1 MNDTIIPFVFESI
14 PVRGTIIQ
22 LQKSWQRLLANH
34 DYEASVREVL
44 GQSAAATAL
53 VAQNLKFDS
62 AITLQ
67 ISGDGPLSMLV
78 MQCNSD
84 LEFRGMASAAEITAG
99 LAFAKL
105 VADAHCAITVDSG
118 ALERSYQGIV
128 EISQNSLAQSLEHY
142 FSRSVQIPSHLQ
154 LVADETVC
162 GGILLQ
168 QMPGQKNPLKD
179 DWRRLGLL
187 AATLGTRD
195 MRDGDGLALLRKLF
209 AEDDVRVFDQRPVI
223 FRCRCTRA
231 RAEEVLRLLGEK
243 ECQEA
248 LSDASQVVVT
258 CEYCSRR
265 REFDGV
271 DIAQLF
277 VSASAPPSK
286 VIH

>member
-22 LQKSWQRLLANH
+22 LEKSWQQLLANH

-53 VAQNLKFDS
+53 VAQSLKFDS

-67 ISGDGPLSMLV
+67 VSGDGPLSMLV

-84 LEFRGMASAAEITAG
+84 LEFRGMASAAENTGG
-99 LAFAKL
+99 LGFAKL
-105 VADAHCAITVDSG
+105 VANAHCAITVDSG

-128 EISQNSLAQSLEHY
+128 EISENSLAQSLEHY
-142 FSRSVQIPSHLQ
+142 FSRSVQVPSHLQ

-168 QMPGQKNPLKD
+168 QMPGKKNPLKD

-187 AATLGTRD
+187 AATLGKAD
-195 MRDGDGLALLRKLF
+195 MRDGGGLDLLRKLF
-209 AEDDVRVFDQRPVI
+209 AEDDVRVFDQRPVV

-231 RAEEVLRLLGEK
+231 RAEEVLRLLGQK

-248 LSDASQVVVT
+248 LSDESQVVVT

-277 VSASAPPSK
+277 VPSMAPPSK

>member
-1 MNDTIIPFVFESI
+1 VNDAIIPFVFESI

-34 DYEASVREVL
+34 DYEPGVREVL

-53 VAQNLKFDS
+53 IAQSLKFDS
-62 AITLQ
+62 SITLQ

-78 MQCNSD
+78 MQCTSD
-84 LEFRGMASAAEITAG
+84 LEFRGMASAAENTAG
-99 LAFAKL
+99 LGFASL
-105 VADAHCAITVDSG
+105 VANAHCAITVDSG

-128 EISQNSLAQSLEHY
+128 EISEDSLAQSLENY
-142 FSRSVQIPSHLQ
+142 FLRSVQIPSHLQ
-154 LVADETVC
+154 LLADETVC

-168 QMPGQKNPLKD
+168 QMPGEKNPLKD

-187 AATLGTRD
+187 AATLGTGD
-195 MRDGDGLALLRKLF
+195 MQHGGGLDLLQKLF
-209 AEDDVRVFDQRPVI
+209 AEDDVRVFEQRPVI
-223 FRCRCTRA
+223 FRCRCTRQ
-231 RAEEVLRLLGEK
+231 RAQEVLRLLGEK

-248 LSDASQVVVT
+248 LSDGSQVVVT

-277 VSASAPPSK
+277 VLAMAPPSK